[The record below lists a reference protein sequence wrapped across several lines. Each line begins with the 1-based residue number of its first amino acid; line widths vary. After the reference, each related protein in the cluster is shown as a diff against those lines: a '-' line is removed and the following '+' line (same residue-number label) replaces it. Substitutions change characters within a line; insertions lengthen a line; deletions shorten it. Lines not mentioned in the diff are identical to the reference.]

1 MKGRFPYLAAGL
13 VLGATLGAL
22 TALLFTTE
30 KGKELQKQA
39 SDSAKNLKNDIAD
52 RIDSIKKLIEEKMQA
67 AEKQ

>member
-1 MKGRFPYLAAGL
+1 MKSRFPYLAAGL

-52 RIDSIKKLIEEKMQA
+52 RIDSIKKLIEEKMQR
-67 AEKQ
+67 AEKL

>member
-1 MKGRFPYLAAGL
+1 MKSRFPYLAAGL

-67 AEKQ
+67 AEK

>member
-1 MKGRFPYLAAGL
+1 MKSRFPYLAAGL

-39 SDSAKNLKNDIAD
+39 SDSAKNLKNDIAE
-52 RIDSIKKLIEEKMQA
+52 RIESLKKLIEEKMHR
-67 AEKQ
+67 AEKP